1 MPEEQEDTRTYVVV
15 VNAEEDYSI
24 WLADRE
30 LPDGWREAGK
40 RGSKQECLSYIE
52 TVWTDMRPKSLRER
66 MGGFR

>member
-1 MPEEQEDTRTYVVV
+1 MPEEQEDTRTYVAF

-30 LPDGWREAGK
+30 LPDGWRA
-40 RGSKQECLSYIE
+40 
-52 TVWTDMRPKSLRER
+52 DMRPESLRER